1 MKSLVVCLALSVA
14 AAPALAATISEN
26 GPGTGTPLELKLEEF
41 TRLGACG
48 SGLSIIGD
56 SCTGPVFGPDGE
68 KPFGRHSPSGGKF
81 VTSRDTDRMRWDVR
95 FGRANEITFAIT
107 DANDQPDNRAEG
119 PSFFN
124 FTVDGATAS
133 IEKSPNA
140 NLRWFTVAFE
150 RVRTRAVFLFE
161 SGLND
166 GFAVS
171 DVTTVC
177 RPKK

>member
-1 MKSLVVCLALSVA
+1 MRTLVVFLALTA
-14 AAPALAATISEN
+14 ATPALAATITET
-26 GPGTGTPLELKLEEF
+26 GPGTGTALELKLSEF

-48 SGLSIIGD
+48 TGLSIIGD

-68 KPFGRHSPSGGKF
+68 KPFGRFSPSGGKF
-81 VTSRDTDRMRWDVR
+81 VTSRDTDKMRWDVN

-107 DANDQPDNRAEG
+107 DANDQPDDRPEG
-119 PSFFN
+119 ASFFR
-124 FTVDGATAS
+124 FKVAGATAS
-133 IEKSPNA
+133 VAKGPNA
-140 NLRWFTVAFE
+140 SLHWFTVAFE
-150 RVRTRAVFLFE
+150 RVRTRASFLFE

-177 RPKK
+177 RPK